1 MLSLI
6 SPPLVVYK
14 AKSLLFNSL
23 SCPISLYQPSTL
35 ASIISLY
42 NDYKDD
48 AMMTLISS
56 TFKLNLVKNSLDF
69 YDSFTD
75 FNDYLDSV
83 YDIETLQKCMLVCK
97 SLIQQQRA
105 NNMVKF
111 LKEKFNMS
119 NNGQKSFIISLNNLF
134 WRIVNRSPLN
144 NTAMNSIGHPELTN
158 LTSKL

>member
-1 MLSLI
+1 
-6 SPPLVVYK
+6 
-14 AKSLLFNSL
+14 
-23 SCPISLYQPSTL
+23 
-35 ASIISLY
+35 
-42 NDYKDD
+42 
-48 AMMTLISS
+48 MTLISS